1 MFATYNAMQEI
12 NVDNKLYGRQFLIIL
27 VAVLIRWCVSLNS
40 YSGENTPPMYGDYEA
55 QRHWMEITYNLP
67 VSEWY
72 INSTQNDLLYWG
84 LDYPPLT
91 AYHSYLYGFIASI
104 ICPESVALHA
114 SRGYETDHH
123 KLFMRYS
130 VLLADI
136 LTFIPAVYI
145 FFIVAAKDD
154 PIKPDRFILGEKYI
168 FSKWVYI
175 CLALYYPGII
185 LIDYGHFQ
193 YNCISL
199 GLYLMSVALL
209 RRHEILSS
217 FVFCLAF
224 NYKQMELYHAL
235 PFFFYFLGK
244 FFHNYR
250 RRSATTAVRNL
261 FIIVLVVLFAFI
273 LVWIPF
279 ISDSGLLLSV
289 LKRIFP
295 VTRGVFE
302 DKVSNFWCIFNII
315 YKFRSKH
322 SNETMFVS
330 CLFLTAI
337 SLLPSV
343 VNLFRRP
350 TYNNFILSSIICSL
364 SFYLFSFQVHEKSI
378 LLVAIPVILYL
389 PANIFTSIWFLLI
402 SVFSMSPLL
411 YKDKLFI
418 PYVSLTVLYYL
429 FFISFLNIKDNI
441 NKSKFNNSNNL
452 LLKVFNFKVFL
463 FYTSLIGCA
472 CLSIMP
478 KLFKPPTHYPDL
490 WPLLISFYSFIHF
503 ISFLLYFNYCQF
515 LTPSAE
521 VITN

>member
-250 RRSATTAVRNL
+250 RRSINYTATAER
-261 FIIVLVVLFAFI
+261 
-273 LVWIPF
+273 
-279 ISDSGLLLSV
+279 
-289 LKRIFP
+289 
-295 VTRGVFE
+295 E
-302 DKVSNFWCIFNII
+302 
-315 YKFRSKH
+315 
-322 SNETMFVS
+322 
-330 CLFLTAI
+330 LFLI
-337 SLLPSV
+337 
-343 VNLFRRP
+343 R
-350 TYNNFILSSIICSL
+350 IIK
-364 SFYLFSFQVHEKSI
+364 Y
-378 LLVAIPVILYL
+378 
-389 PANIFTSIWFLLI
+389 
-402 SVFSMSPLL
+402 
-411 YKDKLFI
+411 
-418 PYVSLTVLYYL
+418 LTVY
-429 FFISFLNIKDNI
+429 
-441 NKSKFNNSNNL
+441 
-452 LLKVFNFKVFL
+452 
-463 FYTSLIGCA
+463 
-472 CLSIMP
+472 
-478 KLFKPPTHYPDL
+478 
-490 WPLLISFYSFIHF
+490 
-503 ISFLLYFNYCQF
+503 
-515 LTPSAE
+515 
-521 VITN
+521 